1 MSEFKILI
9 VNSLQDEA
17 LAVDIKNTIEHVS
30 EFKPYQAHQYPTKG
44 ANSREKIL
52 NAIED
57 CHTMIS
63 LLTNKASS
71 DQLVNQ
77 CLGYAFKIKR
87 LRDDFNT
94 VTISESDLKLNGL
107 VNRENEEFIF
117 MDKVSHEIF
126 LHKILWS
133 LRKKVPNGLNSNVL
147 KLKIKCCNCRDLK
160 GIPNEFYGFISSQ
173 NDINRAYSG
182 GKKSL
187 SYFCPF
193 CGASNEINILTF
205 DNLSL
210 KIQTPIT
217 A

>member
-30 EFKPYQAHQYPTKG
+30 EFKPYQAHHYPIIG
-44 ANSREKIL
+44 SNSREKIL

-57 CHTMIS
+57 CHTMLT
-63 LLTNKASS
+63 LLTANASS

-87 LRDDFNT
+87 LKNDFNT
-94 VTISESDLKLNGL
+94 ITVSDSELRLNGL
-107 VNRENEEFIF
+107 VNRENEEIIF
-117 MDKVSHEIF
+117 MDKVNREIF

-133 LRKKVPNGLNSNVL
+133 LRKKVPDGLNSNIL
-147 KLKIKCCNCRDLK
+147 KLKIKCSNCRDLK
-160 GIPNEFYGFISSQ
+160 GLPNEFYGFVSSQ
-173 NDINRAYSG
+173 NDINRTYSG

-193 CGASNEINILTF
+193 CGATNEINILTF
-205 DNLSL
+205 ENMSL
-210 KIQTPIT
+210 KIQMPIT